1 MADSWS
7 KIFEVTIGDRVVIGQ
22 TYDEGGYKV
31 TTTQKS
37 DDPGS
42 VSGDQSSTVVIPP
55 SAAGKKIEIDAET
68 LSELEADL
76 VSDGEFT
83 AEEAEQITGKF

>member
-7 KIFEVTIGDRVVIGQ
+7 KIFEVTIGDRAVSGEI
-22 TYDEGGYKV
+22 YDDDGYKV

-42 VSGDQSSTVVIPP
+42 VSGDQSNTVVFPP
-55 SAAGKKIEIDAET
+55 SAAGTKIEIEAKT
-68 LSELEADL
+68 LPQLEADL

-83 AEEAEQITGKF
+83 AEEAKEITGKF